1 MARGNK
7 KEPKEFETKKI
18 VTLTNGNKIE
28 IKTVLTYTPID
39 EGKGCLVKVRSKK
52 D

>member
-18 VTLTNGNKIE
+18 VTLTNGEKME
-28 IKTVLTYTPID
+28 IKTVLTYTPFD
-39 EGKGCLVKVRSKK
+39 GGKGCIVQVGTPKN
-52 D
+52 

>member
-28 IKTVLTYTPID
+28 IKTVLTYTPFD